1 MKTLYLLCGLAFS
14 GKSTLAKAIVNY
26 LNCAYVSLDDINK
39 ERGLGFGGD
48 GISVEK
54 WENTHQIAIGLL
66 DNLMQLEQD
75 IILDDTNCF
84 RWLRDRFREVAKRHN
99 YKTKVIYLDVPLE
112 EIYIRMQMNEQTKK
126 RQGIKKEIFA
136 ELIQNF
142 QLPEVDENILLFN
155 NEYTIQDWLETQLH
169 STFNH
174 L

>member
-48 GISVEK
+48 GISVEE

-136 ELIQNF
+136 QLIQNF

>member
-14 GKSTLAKAIVNY
+14 GKSTLAKAIVDY

-48 GISVEK
+48 GIPVEE
-54 WENTHQIAIGLL
+54 WENTHQIAIGILN
-66 DNLMQLEQD
+66 NLMQLEQD

-84 RWLRDRFREVAKRHN
+84 RWLRDRFREVAKRHD

-142 QLPEVDENILLFN
+142 QPPEVDENILLFN
-155 NEYTIQDWLETQLH
+155 NEYTIKDWLETQLH
-169 STFNH
+169 FTFNN

>member
-26 LNCAYVSLDDINK
+26 LNCASVSLDDINR

-48 GISVEK
+48 GIPVEE
-54 WENTHQIAIGLL
+54 WENTHQIAIGIL

-99 YKTKVIYLDVPLE
+99 YRTKVIYLDVPLE
-112 EIYIRMQMNEQTKK
+112 EIHRRMQINEQTKK

-142 QLPEVDENILLFN
+142 QPPEIDENILLFN
-155 NEYTIQDWLETQLH
+155 NEYTIQDWLETQLD
-169 STFNH
+169 STLNN

>member
-26 LNCAYVSLDDINK
+26 LNCASVSLDDINK
-39 ERGLGFGGD
+39 ERGLVFGGD
-48 GISVEK
+48 GIPVEE
-54 WENTHQIAIGLL
+54 WENTHQIAIGIL

-75 IILDDTNCF
+75 IVLDDTNCF
-84 RWLRDRFREVAKRHN
+84 RWLRDRFRAVAKGHN
-99 YKTKVIYLDVPLE
+99 YITKVIYLDVPLE

-142 QLPEVDENILLFN
+142 QPPEIDENILLLN
-155 NEYTIQDWLETQLH
+155 NEYSIKDWLENQLD
-169 STFNH
+169 STLNN

>member
-14 GKSTLAKAIVNY
+14 GKSTLAKAIVDY

-48 GISVEK
+48 GIPVEE
-54 WENTHQIAIGLL
+54 WENTHQIAISIL

-99 YKTKVIYLDVPLE
+99 YKSKVIYLDISLE
-112 EIYIRMQMNEQTKK
+112 EIYIRMQMNEQIKK

-136 ELIQNF
+136 QLIQSF
-142 QLPEVDENILLFN
+142 QPPEVDENILLFN
-155 NEYTIQDWLETQLH
+155 NESTIKDWLDTQLH
-169 STFNH
+169 STFNK

>member
-14 GKSTLAKAIVNY
+14 GKSTLAKAIVDY

-48 GISVEK
+48 GISVEE
-54 WENTHQIAIGLL
+54 WENTHQITIGIL

-84 RWLRDRFREVAKRHN
+84 RWLRDRFREVAKRHD
-99 YKTKVIYLDVPLE
+99 YKSKVIYLDVPLE

-126 RQGIKKEIFA
+126 RQGIKKGIFA

-142 QLPEVDENILLFN
+142 QPPEVDENILLFN
-155 NEYTIQDWLETQLH
+155 NESTIKDWLETQLH
-169 STFNH
+169 SRFNK

>member
-14 GKSTLAKAIVNY
+14 GKSTLAKAMVDY

-39 ERGLGFGGD
+39 DRGLGFGGD
-48 GISVEK
+48 GIPVEE
-54 WENTHQIAIGLL
+54 WENTHQIAIGIL

-99 YKTKVIYLDVPLE
+99 YGTKVIYLDVPLE

-142 QLPEVDENILLFN
+142 QPPEVDENILLFN
-155 NEYTIQDWLETQLH
+155 NEYTIKDWLETQLD
-169 STFNH
+169 SKFNN

>member
-14 GKSTLAKAIVNY
+14 GKSTLAKAIVDY

-48 GISVEK
+48 GIPVEE
-54 WENTHQIAIGLL
+54 WENTHQIAIGILE
-66 DNLMQLEQD
+66 NLMQLEQD

-84 RWLRDRFREVAKRHN
+84 RWLRDRFREVAKRHD
-99 YKTKVIYLDVPLE
+99 YKSKVIYLNVPLE

-142 QLPEVDENILLFN
+142 QPPEVDENILLFN
-155 NEYTIQDWLETQLH
+155 NESTIKDWLDIQLH
-169 STFNH
+169 STFNN

>member
-14 GKSTLAKAIVNY
+14 GKSTLAKAIVDY
-26 LNCAYVSLDDINK
+26 LNYAYVSLDDINK

-48 GISVEK
+48 GIPVEE
-54 WENTHQIAIGLL
+54 WENTHQIAIGIL

-84 RWLRDRFREVAKRHN
+84 RWLRDRFREVAKRHD
-99 YKTKVIYLDVPLE
+99 YKSKVIYLNVPLE

-142 QLPEVDENILLFN
+142 QPPEVDENILLFN
-155 NEYTIQDWLETQLH
+155 NESTIKDWLETQLH
-169 STFNH
+169 STFNN

>member
-14 GKSTLAKAIVNY
+14 GKSTLAKAMVDY

-39 ERGLGFGGD
+39 DRGLGFGGD
-48 GISVEK
+48 GIPVEE
-54 WENTHQIAIGLL
+54 WENTHQIAIGIL

-84 RWLRDRFREVAKRHN
+84 RWLRDRFTEVAKRNN
-99 YKTKVIYLDVPLE
+99 YGTKVIYLDVPLE

-142 QLPEVDENILLFN
+142 QPPEVDENILLFN
-155 NEYTIQDWLETQLH
+155 NEYTIKDWLETQLD
-169 STFNH
+169 STFNN

>member
-14 GKSTLAKAIVNY
+14 GKSTLAKAMVDY
-26 LNCAYVSLDDINK
+26 LNCGYVSLDDINK
-39 ERGLGFGGD
+39 DRGLGFGGD
-48 GISVEK
+48 GIPVEE
-54 WENTHQIAIGLL
+54 WENTHQIAIGIL

-99 YKTKVIYLDVPLE
+99 YGTKVIYFDVPLE

-136 ELIQNF
+136 ELIQHF
-142 QLPEVDENILLFN
+142 QPPEIDENILLFN
-155 NEYTIQDWLETQLH
+155 NEYTIKDWLETQLD
-169 STFNH
+169 STFNN